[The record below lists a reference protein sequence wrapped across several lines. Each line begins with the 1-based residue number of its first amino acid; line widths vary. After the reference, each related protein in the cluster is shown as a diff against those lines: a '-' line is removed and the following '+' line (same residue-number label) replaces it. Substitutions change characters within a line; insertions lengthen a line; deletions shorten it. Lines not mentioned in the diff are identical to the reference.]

1 MISLDTQLYTQIIKA
16 DSMCCIYIYLC
27 KHTYIKITSKE
38 KKLHL
43 KNGGVGGV
51 NRGVERGWREKMK
64 GRVV

>member
-1 MISLDTQLYTQIIKA
+1 
-16 DSMCCIYIYLC
+16 MCCIYIYLC

-38 KKLHL
+38 KRQHL

-64 GRVV
+64 ARVV